1 MSPTNLLALFGA
13 TWLLI
18 QLCRII
24 FSKTQSG
31 SHKAPPGPPGLPLI
45 GHLPMLGNQ
54 PHRSLHKLS
63 QKYGP
68 IMSLRLGSQPTIVVS
83 SPASAELFLKTH
95 DTVFASRPRSQAA
108 EYMWYGTKGMIFSE
122 YGPYWRSIRKFCTLE
137 LLSAS
142 KIESMAGLRRDEL
155 GLLVESLRRAAGAR
169 EVVDVSEKVTRLIE
183 DMTCRMLFGKCRDE
197 RFDLRE
203 TIHDMGKLVGAFNI
217 ADYYP
222 FLGALDLQGL
232 TRQLKQTHRA
242 IDKILE
248 IIIDDHEKEADNG
261 IKKLDRDFL
270 DVILSL
276 KTNPKTTHEQLAQN
290 IDRSSIKAIV
300 LDMIFGAIDT
310 SHIAIEWIMS
320 ELLRH
325 PRVMKLVQE
334 EIRNVVGDCEVV
346 EESCLSELPYL
357 DMVVKESLRLH
368 PVGPLL
374 VPHASMEDI
383 VIEGYGIQK
392 KSRVIINNWGMGHDP
407 RIWSENCEKFLPER
421 FIDGKVDI
429 RGNNFQLIPFGSGRR
444 GCPGMHLGLVTTK
457 LVVSQLVHS
466 FDWELPFGM
475 SADELDM
482 NEIFGATMP
491 RAKHLLA
498 VPSARF
504 G

>member
-1 MSPTNLLALFGA
+1 M
-13 TWLLI
+13 
-18 QLCRII
+18 
-24 FSKTQSG
+24 
-31 SHKAPPGPPGLPLI
+31 
-45 GHLPMLGNQ
+45 
-54 PHRSLHKLS
+54 
-63 QKYGP
+63 
-68 IMSLRLGSQPTIVVS
+68 
-83 SPASAELFLKTH
+83 
-95 DTVFASRPRSQAA
+95 
-108 EYMWYGTKGMIFSE
+108 
-122 YGPYWRSIRKFCTLE
+122 
-137 LLSAS
+137 
-142 KIESMAGLRRDEL
+142 
-155 GLLVESLRRAAGAR
+155 
-169 EVVDVSEKVTRLIE
+169 
-183 DMTCRMLFGKCRDE
+183 
-197 RFDLRE
+197 
-203 TIHDMGKLVGAFNI
+203 
-217 ADYYP
+217 
-222 FLGALDLQGL
+222 
-232 TRQLKQTHRA
+232 
-242 IDKILE
+242 E

-334 EIRNVVGDCEVV
+334 EIRNAVGDCEVV
-346 EESCLSELPYL
+346 EESYLSELPYL

-383 VIEGYGIQK
+383 VVDGYRIQK
-392 KSRVIINNWGMGHDP
+392 KSRVIINNWGMGHDT
-407 RIWSENCEKFLPER
+407 RIWSENCEEFLPER

-444 GCPGMHLGLVTTK
+444 GCPGMQLGLVTTK